1 MKRLNKVLYN
11 YVYFN
16 AFPVI
21 IIVQNLSVFF
31 FPFLIME
38 FFKKKNL
45 FFKKNNIIDYAVILF
60 AIGAVLSVLSS
71 INSPQED
78 SFTKGIAVLPNYIY
92 WSLLILVFS
101 YNAKNIDYQV
111 VYKAVFWGVIST
123 VVYFYT
129 ISDILGNNTILFK
142 GLQQNIFS
150 FIIICFAPMAVYFG
164 KEKWGKP
171 RAIVLAILLVL
182 AGTLSG
188 SRSGSVLTLVT
199 TFLTLYSERLSI
211 PRVIGIVSATLIGL
225 VLLNLPIIKSTILQL
240 NERTY
245 NIIYEREET
254 LATDQSYLVRL
265 AQVEKG
271 VGLFEENP
279 YFGIG
284 LNNFNSRHYDIEGDF
299 EGFDQLKG
307 VEELDQLSSH
317 NSYVNVL
324 AEGGVFLFVPF
335 ILMLISFFV
344 YFIYNFKR
352 IPDYQKPFFWG
363 ILGMSIHFY
372 FIFAI
377 VNVFSWMLMAFAA
390 SAIKRNSY
398 NK

>member
-1 MKRLNKVLYN
+1 MKRLNKILYN

-21 IIVQNLSVFF
+21 LIIQNLSVFF
-31 FPFLIME
+31 FPFLVIE

-45 FFKKNNIIDYAVILF
+45 FFKKSNFVDFSIILF
-60 AIGAVLSVLSS
+60 AIGAVLSVLASA
-71 INSPQED
+71 NSPQEG
-78 SFTKGIAVLPNYIY
+78 SFVRGLTVLPNYIY
-92 WSLLILVFS
+92 WAFLILVFS

-111 VYKAVFWGVIST
+111 IYKAIFWGVICT

-129 ISDILGNNTILFK
+129 LSEPIGKHTIIFK

-150 FIIICFAPMAVYFG
+150 FILICFAPMVVFFA

-171 RAIVLAILLVL
+171 RAILLAILLVL

-188 SRSGSVLTLVT
+188 SRSGSLLTFLT
-199 TFLTLYSERLSI
+199 AFLTLYSDKLSV
-211 PRVIGIVSATLIGL
+211 PRLIGL
-225 VLLNLPIIKSTILQL
+225 AVAGVFGLLLISLPIVKNTIFQL

-245 NIIYEREET
+245 SIIYETEET
-254 LATDQSYLVRL
+254 FATDQSYLIRV

-271 VGLFEENP
+271 VGLFKENP

-284 LNNFNSRHYDIEGDF
+284 LNNFNSRHFEIDGNF
-299 EGFDQLKG
+299 EGFEKLQG
-307 VEELDQLSSH
+307 VEDLDQLSSH
-317 NSYVNVL
+317 NSYVNIL
-324 AEGGVFLFVPF
+324 AEGGVFLFIPF
-335 ILMLISFFV
+335 IMLLISFFV
-344 YFIYNFKR
+344 YFIFNFRR

-390 SAIKRNSY
+390 SAIKINS
-398 NK
+398 KK